1 MLFACSYFELVCF
14 SRIVHC
20 ILFLIPKVPKRNLV
34 KTDNKKY
41 CIPICKVVGFIIIC
55 LTTATHRP
63 PLAYTFLL
71 SLPLTTLSCLK
82 IILFFS
88 CCDMCMT
95 CVYSWCTLCMLS
107 RLHIREETCDM
118 CPSGRDLLSLL
129 WWSPMWL
136 CPLPSLF
143 ICLCLIAL
151 PPAMLWCS
159 TTSSQTEQVLA
170 WCSWTSQAPDCKLK

>member
-20 ILFLIPKVPKRNLV
+20 TLFLIPKVPKRNLV

-41 CIPICKVVGFIIIC
+41 CIPIRFHNNMFDHSHSPPPLSLYIPPFP
-55 LTTATHRP
+55 ATHYP
-63 PLAYTFLL
+63 FLSENNPLL
-71 SLPLTTLSCLK
+71 
-82 IILFFS
+82 FS

-95 CVYSWCTLCMLS
+95 CVYSWCILYMLS

-118 CPSGRDLLSLL
+118 CPSGCDLLSLL

-143 ICLCLIAL
+143 VCLWLIAL
-151 PPAMLWCS
+151 PSAMLWCS